1 MHSRSTRGTRK
12 KARGSSKRPRT
23 ARKPAAYA
31 GPERRKPVLIVQ
43 HAPHEHPAAMLRAL
57 ESQGI
62 LTQWIHPYLG
72 QGYPEV
78 DSISGII
85 SLGGPMGAND
95 EKLHPWIGTEKDLLR
110 RCVDAEL
117 PTVGIC
123 LGAQILARALG
134 GRVERHSSAEVGWFP
149 VKLNEAGIKDPVVG
163 AAGPSPTVY
172 HWHLDTF
179 YPPDEAVLLASS
191 KACARQAYRIGDKVY
206 GFQFHPEADHQL
218 VLEWLAAEGIE
229 DDIDEVRREHGSRT
243 VQDSKTQRAHAL
255 RGEMGSLKITAAA
268 ASLFRKRAY
277 RKAAGGLRARV
288 ERWLENATRLVVE
301 FEGSDRRSMQ
311 VAGKILSFLS
321 IPSGDYII
329 LQGADRQITLW
340 PIRLDDIHRIRPLR

>member
-1 MHSRSTRGTRK
+1 
-12 KARGSSKRPRT
+12 
-23 ARKPAAYA
+23 
-31 GPERRKPVLIVQ
+31 VLIVQ

-72 QGYPEV
+72 QGYPDV

-95 EKLHPWIGTEKDLLR
+95 EKLHPWIGAEKDLLR
-110 RCVDAEL
+110 RSVDASL

-134 GRVERHSSAEVGWFP
+134 GRVERHSAAEVGWFP
-149 VKLNEAGIKDPVVG
+149 VQLNKLGVKDPVVG
-163 AAGPSPTVY
+163 AAGPKPTVY

-179 YPPDEAVLLASS
+179 YPPDGAVLLASS
-191 KACARQAYRIGDKVY
+191 KACARQAYRIGENVY

-229 DDIDEVRREHGSRT
+229 DDIEEVRREHGSKT
-243 VQDSKTQRAHAL
+243 VQDSRTQRAHAL

-277 RKAAGGLRARV
+277 RDVARGLHAKIR
-288 ERWLENATRLVVE
+288 RWLEDGARLVVE
-301 FEGSDRRSMQ
+301 FEASDRRKMQ
-311 VAGKILSFLS
+311 VAGTILSLLA

-329 LQGADRQITLW
+329 LQGADPGITLW
-340 PIRLDDIHRIRPLR
+340 PIRLDDIHGIGALR